1 MDKLKQSIPTNKDV
15 CDETLRCGDVQQR
28 RLTPIMQLML
38 YNTTDLKI
46 EWLLWA
52 LSDVWLLPATSSATV
67 RKADARFTNTINANG
82 LFC

>member
-52 LSDVWLLPATSSATV
+52 HSDVCSDKKMMSAANHLAVT
-67 RKADARFTNTINANG
+67 RFTSAST
-82 LFC
+82 